1 MRIAQVNTSDQGG
14 GAERIARSLHHAY
27 RAHGHEAT
35 FYVGRR
41 RSADDGVVE
50 LRNGGGLWGAHD
62 ALRDAGR
69 PRLARAVGA
78 LAAPR
83 AVADTL
89 RGREDF
95 VFPGTRALLDATP
108 SLDVLQLHN
117 LHGSYFDL
125 RLLPEL
131 SSRVPV
137 FLCPQDQWPTTGHV
151 AYSLE
156 CERWRTG
163 CGSCPHL
170 RIYPALVA
178 DGSAANWRRKADLYR
193 RSSLWVSVPCRWLGD
208 IVADSMLAPAVRELR
223 VIPNGVDLK
232 VFHPGDRAAA
242 RAERGVSDSAALVVF
257 TAQAGRAAGFKDPAM
272 LLEALAI
279 LGASPGGDVVAAILG
294 GAAAP
299 DEHLGRV
306 RVRSVGLVSGDQ
318 VARWLAAA
326 DLYLH
331 AARADTF
338 PLAVLEALA
347 CGVPVVAT
355 AVGGVPEQL
364 TAETGI
370 LVPPGDAPAMAAAAA
385 RVLDD
390 AALRRAFGE
399 AAAAD
404 ATRRFGVEQQVE
416 SYLEWFAEVAC

>member
-27 RAHGHEAT
+27 RGRGHEAT

-41 RSADDGVVE
+41 RTADDGIVE
-50 LRNGGGLWGAHD
+50 LRNGGRVWGAHD
-62 ALRDAGR
+62 SLRDAGHA
-69 PRLARAVGA
+69 RLARVVGA
-78 LAAPR
+78 LVAPQT
-83 AVADTL
+83 VIDTV

-95 VFPGTRALLDATP
+95 VFPGTRALVGAAA

-131 SSRVPV
+131 SARVPV

-151 AYSLE
+151 AYSFE

-163 CGSCPHL
+163 CGSCPHP
-170 RIYPALVA
+170 RTYPALIA
-178 DGSAANWRRKADLYR
+178 DGTATNWRRKADIYR
-193 RSSLWVSVPCRWLGD
+193 RSSLRVSVPSRWLAD

-223 VIPNGVDLK
+223 VIPNGVDLDL
-232 VFHPGDRAAA
+232 FHPGDRAAA
-242 RAERGVSDSAALVVF
+242 RSVLGIGDDASVVVF
-257 TAQAGRAAGFKDPAM
+257 TAQSGRAPGFKDPAT
-272 LLEALAI
+272 LLAALAR
-279 LGASPGGDVVAAILG
+279 LGATSGGEVVAAILG
-294 GAAAP
+294 GDAVP
-299 DEHLGRV
+299 DGALGRV
-306 RVRSVGLVSGDQ
+306 RVRSVGYVANDEVS
-318 VARWLAAA
+318 RWLTAA

-338 PLAVLEALA
+338 PVAVLEALA

-364 TAETGI
+364 TSRTGI
-370 LVPPGDAPAMAAAAA
+370 LVPPGDPEAMAEAAA
-385 RVLDD
+385 RVL
-390 AALRRAFGE
+390 AEPGLRRAMGD
-399 AAAAD
+399 AAAVD
-404 ATRRFGVEQQVE
+404 AVARFGLTRQVDA
-416 SYLEWFAEVAC
+416 YLDWFAEVVC